1 VQVLLDERDEV
12 EKSMERFAENRI
24 G

>member
-12 EKSMERFAENRI
+12 EKIMEQFAENPI